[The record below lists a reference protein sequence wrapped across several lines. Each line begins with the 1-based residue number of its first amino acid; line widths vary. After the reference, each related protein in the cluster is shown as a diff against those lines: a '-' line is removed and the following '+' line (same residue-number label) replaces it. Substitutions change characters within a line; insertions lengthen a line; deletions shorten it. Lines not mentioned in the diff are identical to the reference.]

1 MLMVVNHRALLMLS
15 LFCSWWWATAL
26 CSCSL
31 CSAHGGGPP
40 CSAHVVSVLLMVVGH
55 RALHTRNRSAIGEH
69 DETMVRC
76 KHSHVVLSVCQ
87 QAQNASH
94 ERILALDA
102 HARKSQRTDLLALQ
116 QNRSKV
122 EV

>member
-1 MLMVVNHRALLMLS
+1 
-15 LFCSWWWATAL
+15 
-26 CSCSL
+26 
-31 CSAHGGGPP
+31 
-40 CSAHVVSVLLMVVGH
+40 MVVGH
-55 RALHTRNRSAIGEH
+55 RALHASNICARDEH

-94 ERILALDA
+94 ERIFVLDS
-102 HARKSQRTDLLALQ
+102 HARQSQRTDVLALQ
-116 QNRSKV
+116 HNTSNV